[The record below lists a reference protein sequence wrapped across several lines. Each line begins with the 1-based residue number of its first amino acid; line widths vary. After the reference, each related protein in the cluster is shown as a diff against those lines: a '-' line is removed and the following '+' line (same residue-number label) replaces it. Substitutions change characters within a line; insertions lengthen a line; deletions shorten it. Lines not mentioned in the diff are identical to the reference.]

1 MHTDTLGVRGSS
13 GNRLHMLLAGKEAV
27 PSQALLTSPV
37 ASKQAEALFSAGAYR
52 LPNRPF
58 INKRTL
64 RFS

>member
-13 GNRLHMLLAGKEAV
+13 GNTPHMLLAGKEAV

-37 ASKQAEALFSAGAYR
+37 ASEQAEALTFGGAFR
-52 LPNRPF
+52 LRNRPF
-58 INKRTL
+58 INRRTL